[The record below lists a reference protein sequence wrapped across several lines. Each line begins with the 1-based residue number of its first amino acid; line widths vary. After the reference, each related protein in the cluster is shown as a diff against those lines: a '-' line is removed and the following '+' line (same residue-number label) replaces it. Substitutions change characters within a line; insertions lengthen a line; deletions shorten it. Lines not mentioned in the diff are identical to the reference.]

1 MKRFPL
7 ALALAVLPVAAM
19 AAEPSQPVAPSDGVQ
34 WVWCERDAQGATA
47 AWMPQRAEVV
57 ISGTSLSGRLYL
69 DHKEYARLSGA
80 VKPASTTATAD
91 GATTRVWE
99 ITATESTAGAAAPWR
114 SLQLTGVY
122 TKHQSTA
129 ANAGARGSY
138 EVLTLSKV
146 GEDHAA
152 LVISR
157 VQSASPL
164 RVAAR

>member
-1 MKRFPL
+1 
-7 ALALAVLPVAAM
+7 
-19 AAEPSQPVAPSDGVQ
+19 
-34 WVWCERDAQGATA
+34 
-47 AWMPQRAEVV
+47 
-57 ISGTSLSGRLYL
+57 
-69 DHKEYARLSGA
+69 

-99 ITATESTAGAAAPWR
+99 ITATESTAEASAPWR

-129 ANAGARGSY
+129 ANADARGYY
-138 EVLTLSKV
+138 EVLTLSKA